1 MRRRL
6 FRAKIASGKILAVLP
21 SMLSRRKGGFRVQS
35 AQILS

>member
-6 FRAKIASGKILAVLP
+6 FRAKIASGKILAFL
-21 SMLSRRKGGFRVQS
+21 LSRLSCRKGGFRVQC

>member
-6 FRAKIASGKILAVLP
+6 FRAKIASGKILAVL
-21 SMLSRRKGGFRVQS
+21 LSTLLRRKGGFRVQC

>member
-6 FRAKIASGKILAVLP
+6 FRAKIASGKILAVLLLT
-21 SMLSRRKGGFRVQS
+21 LSRRSGGFRVQA